1 MAGQHILIGGLRGRI
16 NLGYGFGKN
25 VNCEIFTHAKSIK
38 LRYGKI
44 MVKNLAFVFPGQGSQ
59 ALGMLEFEDNVQ
71 VRETFS
77 EASDA
82 LGYNVWALCQEGP
95 EEKLNQTEF
104 AQPALLT
111 ASVAL
116 YRLALATLNIQ
127 DKIQYLAGH
136 SLGEY
141 SALVCANAI
150 HLKNAVKLVA
160 ERGRL
165 MQAAVPKGIGAMA
178 AILGMEDEQVR
189 VLCETHSRP
198 ESLVSPANYNCPGQ
212 IVIAG
217 HADAV
222 QRISELAT
230 ALGAKRVIPL
240 SVSVPS
246 HCELM
251 KSAAKKFE
259 VVLENVEIKKPSLPI
274 LHNSDVQIHEE
285 PSEIRKVLGQ
295 QLYQPVRWSEII
307 QKMEMLGVE
316 SILECGPKTVLTA
329 LNKRIVPKVDCSILK
344 FESVMEGI

>member
-1 MAGQHILIGGLRGRI
+1 
-16 NLGYGFGKN
+16 
-25 VNCEIFTHAKSIK
+25 
-38 LRYGKI
+38 
-44 MVKNLAFVFPGQGSQ
+44 MVKSLAFVFPGQGSQ
-59 ALGMLEFEDNVQ
+59 AIGMLSEFGDNVR

-77 EASDA
+77 QASEA
-82 LGYNVWALCQEGP
+82 LGYDVWALCQEGP

-116 YRLALATLNIQ
+116 YRLALATLNLQ

-141 SALVCANAI
+141 SALVCANAM
-150 HLKNAVKLVA
+150 HLKDAVKLVA

-165 MQAAVPKGIGAMA
+165 MQEAVPKGVGAMA
-178 AILGMEDEQVR
+178 AILGLEDEQVR
-189 VLCETHSRP
+189 ALCEANSSP

-222 QRISELAT
+222 QRVSDLAT

-251 KSAAKKFE
+251 RSAAKKFE
-259 VVLENVEIKKPSLPI
+259 TVLEKVEIKKPSISI
-274 LHNSDVQIHEE
+274 LHNTDVHSRDE

-307 QKMEMLGVE
+307 QKMELLGVE

-329 LNKRIVPKVDCSILK
+329 LNKRCAPKLDCSMLK
-344 FESVMEGI
+344 FEPVMEGI